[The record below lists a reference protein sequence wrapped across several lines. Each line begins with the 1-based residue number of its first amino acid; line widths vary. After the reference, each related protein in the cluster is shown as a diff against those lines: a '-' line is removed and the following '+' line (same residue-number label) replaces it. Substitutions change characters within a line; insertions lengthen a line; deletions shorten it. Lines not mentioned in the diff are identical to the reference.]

1 MSRHCGLNEDRLE
14 WGSSDERAYTK
25 EESWDYPKV
34 WWRSQVMESEQ
45 EDWSPASV
53 LLQDLG

>member
-1 MSRHCGLNEDRLE
+1 MSRYCGLNEDRLE

-25 EESWDYPKV
+25 EESWNYPKV
-34 WWRSQVMESEQ
+34 WWCSQVMESEQ

-53 LLQDLG
+53 LL